1 MQNVYHLVIDFQVSP
16 FKNGIFKGKG
26 IFLHIFKF
34 EKEKEIIILTKQ

>member
-1 MQNVYHLVIDFQVSP
+1 MQNVYDLLIKFQVFQ

-34 EKEKEIIILTKQ
+34 EK